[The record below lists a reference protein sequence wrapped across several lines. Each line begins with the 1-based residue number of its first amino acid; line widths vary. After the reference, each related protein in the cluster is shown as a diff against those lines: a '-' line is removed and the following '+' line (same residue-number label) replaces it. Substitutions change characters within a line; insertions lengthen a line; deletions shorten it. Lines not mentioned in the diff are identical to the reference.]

1 MQFQLN
7 AVQEIFCP
15 MNVIKSF
22 ILFITIAEFSKW
34 LSPSKWCWWCYN
46 GLSFEILAAE
56 LICWWLWNVKNK
68 PSSPQMGHQHLK
80 LVSDK
85 LSLTFYE
92 NSKLQWMH
100 YEMQEWNRSL
110 QQFNQWCHQATAKIL
125 TTAIIKDFFLACL
138 TISDTFI
145 TVKWFIGMTH
155 HKNLKLICL

>member
-7 AVQEIFCP
+7 AVQEIFSS

-34 LSPSKWCWWCYN
+34 LSPSKWYWC
-46 GLSFEILAAE
+46 LVAE

-85 LSLTFYE
+85 LSLIFYE

-125 TTAIIKDFFLACL
+125 TIAIIKDFFLACL
-138 TISDTFI
+138 TISDTSI
-145 TVKWFIGMTH
+145 AVKWFIGMTH